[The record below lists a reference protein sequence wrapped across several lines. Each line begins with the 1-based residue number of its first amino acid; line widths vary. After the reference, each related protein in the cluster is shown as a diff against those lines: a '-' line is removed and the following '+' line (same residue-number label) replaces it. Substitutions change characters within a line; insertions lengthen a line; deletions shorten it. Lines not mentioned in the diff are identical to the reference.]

1 MDGAM
6 KKFYDKRMN
15 RLQCNLPV
23 SFNCYNENN
32 FCIVDFILP
41 RGAYLPKLEKVI
53 SYFNEY

>member
-6 KKFYDKRMN
+6 KKFYDKIMN

-41 RGAYLPKLEKVI
+41 RGAYLAKLEK
-53 SYFNEY
+53 SHFLL